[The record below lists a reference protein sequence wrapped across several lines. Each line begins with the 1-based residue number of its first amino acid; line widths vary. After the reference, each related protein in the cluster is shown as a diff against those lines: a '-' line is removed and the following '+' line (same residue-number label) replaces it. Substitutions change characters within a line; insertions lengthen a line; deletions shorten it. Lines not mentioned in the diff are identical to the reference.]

1 MFFLG
6 PYYGSDSEHC
16 KYAPKFFDSLTY
28 PIYLSVQHPDMFDPS
43 RHYCFGT
50 TRNELEVTHDEIADI
65 ASAMHAAREAFLQ
78 SFDTIL
84 LTCSDHELRSA
95 LRRSTESFPD
105 WVWREKRR
113 MAQSV
118 RKEVERGR
126 LTFVPTYEDLRACV
140 KAIQEDRQKPRTFSV
155 PQSRATSSRI
165 GDAHPFEYQPAS
177 LGDNATELAA
187 RGVGE
192 AEEAE
197 CYAQYD
203 FEMEE
208 CQVARATFQDSRTYL
223 LCKQRAF
230 ENFQRCRGY

>member
-1 MFFLG
+1 MG
-6 PYYGSDSEHC
+6 TSDLRGTLPLS
-16 KYAPKFFDSLTY
+16 ASQFRNNSLAN
-28 PIYLSVQHPDMFDPS
+28 S
-43 RHYCFGT
+43 RSFG
-50 TRNELEVTHDEIADI
+50 VFVSSIPTH
-65 ASAMHAAREAFLQ
+65 
-78 SFDTIL
+78 
-84 LTCSDHELRSA
+84 
-95 LRRSTESFPD
+95 
-105 WVWREKRR
+105 
-113 MAQSV
+113 
-118 RKEVERGR
+118 
-126 LTFVPTYEDLRACV
+126 EDLRACV
-140 KAIQEDRQKPRTFSV
+140 KAIQEDRQKRRAVSV

-165 GDAHPFEYQPAS
+165 GDAHLFEYQPNS